1 MALVSNIISSWIL
14 WKSSQLLEK
23 NGSCQNKSLKVIGTR
38 WPQATQAFPFPELL
52 LLFANAI
59 LFIFSVELWLV
70 FLLLLFSTISDLV
83 VFSVWGLR
91 CKVSVLISVMLFFLA
106 SSRPIVTTYRAV
118 GISKTWGWGV
128 VMKDI
133 LKVKVLI
140 LILPRWEGPIT
151 PLLNPRGGSGS
162 DGSVIEESFRF

>member
-1 MALVSNIISSWIL
+1 MRQKKIILSITLSWSSNLLHMALVSSIISSWIL

-59 LFIFSVELWLV
+59 LFIFSVKLWIV

-83 VFSVWGLR
+83 VFSVWGFR
-91 CKVSVLISVMLFFLA
+91 CKVSVLISVMLCF
-106 SSRPIVTTYRAV
+106 S
-118 GISKTWGWGV
+118 W
-128 VMKDI
+128 
-133 LKVKVLI
+133 
-140 LILPRWEGPIT
+140 
-151 PLLNPRGGSGS
+151 PLLGLSLLQGRRK
-162 DGSVIEESFRF
+162 V